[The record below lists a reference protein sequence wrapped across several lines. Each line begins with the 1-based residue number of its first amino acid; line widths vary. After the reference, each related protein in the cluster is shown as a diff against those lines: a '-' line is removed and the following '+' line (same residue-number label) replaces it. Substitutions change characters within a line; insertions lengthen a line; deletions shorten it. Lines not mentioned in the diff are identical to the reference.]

1 MSTAK
6 EASTSER
13 APGRATPGGSAAPAR
28 TIGSTASTDGTQIGW
43 EQTGQG
49 PAIVVVHG
57 GFRAAEHYRALA
69 AALSPRFTVVA
80 YDRRGR
86 GASGPAL
93 AGAHDGIDVELAD
106 LEAVLRATGAT
117 RVFGH
122 SAGAVI
128 ALEAALRLPVIQR
141 LAVFEPP
148 ISAEL
153 PVAWLPA
160 FERALADDNL
170 ARAMVLLITG
180 LQMGPRHVPL
190 WLLALPIRVL
200 LRLRGE
206 TRRQL
211 GVLLRSFPRDLAMAR
226 ALPPGV
232 ERYRRLTCPTLL
244 LGGGKSPAYLKT
256 ALDRLAAV
264 IPHVER
270 AELPS
275 SGHNGPDQD
284 APEEVAARLAA
295 VFAA

>member
-1 MSTAK
+1 MS
-6 EASTSER
+6 
-13 APGRATPGGSAAPAR
+13 GGSAAPAR
-28 TIGSTASTDGTQIGW
+28 TTGSTASADGTQIGW
-43 EQTGQG
+43 EQIGQG
-49 PAIVVVHG
+49 PAIAVVHG

-86 GASGPAL
+86 GASGPAP
-93 AGAHDGIDVELAD
+93 ARDGIDVELAD

-153 PVAWLPA
+153 PVAWVPA
-160 FERALADDNL
+160 FERALAADDL
-170 ARAMVLLITG
+170 ARAMVLLIDG
-180 LQMGPRHVPL
+180 LQMGPRHIPL

-206 TRRQL
+206 TRREL

-226 ALPPGV
+226 ALPPGL
-232 ERYRRLTCPTLL
+232 ERYRRLACPTLL

-270 AELPS
+270 AELPAA
-275 SGHNGPDQD
+275 GHNAPDQD